1 MPDNSKTKLFD
12 RIALI
17 GIGLIGSSVARV
29 IKRDKLV
36 DHIAV
41 TARSEKSLETAVR
54 LGIADSITLEAAE
67 AVKDADI
74 VMICSPIGTYKEVME
89 KIAHVLRP
97 GTILTDV
104 GSVKSAV
111 VRDLNFNLPEGVHLV
126 PAHPVAGTEH
136 SGPEAGFSE
145 LFEGRW
151 CVITPSAATK
161 QSAIDKVASFW
172 RAAGSNVEFMDPDH
186 HDQVMA
192 MTSHL
197 PHLIA
202 YTIVG
207 TAMDLEES
215 LMDEVIKYSAGG
227 FRDFTRIAASD
238 PTMWRDVLLN
248 NKNAVLEVLQR
259 FNEDLTALQ
268 RAIRWDEGGTLLDLF
283 AKTRAIRRGVIEAR
297 QEKLYD

>member
-1 MPDNSKTKLFD
+1 MSHTLKTKLFD

-29 IKRDKLV
+29 IKRDKLANHV
-36 DHIAV
+36 AV
-41 TARSEKSLETAVR
+41 TARSQRSLETAVR
-54 LGIADSITLEAAE
+54 LGIADSITLDAAE

-74 VMICSPIGTYKEVME
+74 VMICSPISTYKAVMGN
-89 KIAHVLRP
+89 IAHVLRP

-104 GSVKSAV
+104 GSVKAAV
-111 VRDLNFNLPEGVHLV
+111 VRDLNPTLPEGVYLV

-145 LFEGRW
+145 LFQGRW
-151 CVITPSAATK
+151 CVITPSATTN
-161 QSAIDKVASFW
+161 QSAVDKVADFW

-207 TAMDLEES
+207 TAMDLEAS

-238 PTMWRDVLLN
+238 PTMWRDVMLN
-248 NKNAVLEVLQR
+248 NKSAVLEMLQR

-268 RAIRWDEGGTLLDLF
+268 RAIRWNEGDTLLDLF

>member
-1 MPDNSKTKLFD
+1 MPNKLKTRLFD

-29 IKRDKLV
+29 IKRDGLA

-41 TARSEKSLETAVR
+41 SAKSQKSLTTATQMN
-54 LGIADSITLEAAE
+54 LADSVTLNSAE
-67 AVKDADI
+67 AVIDADL
-74 VMICSPIGTYKEVME
+74 VMICSPLGTYQAVM
-89 KIAHVLRP
+89 KDIAPNLKP
-97 GTILTDV
+97 GAILTDV
-104 GSVKSAV
+104 GSVKASAIRV
-111 VRDLNFNLPEGVHLV
+111 LSSELPSRVHLV

-136 SGPEAGFSE
+136 SGPEAGFPE

-151 CVITPSAATK
+151 CVITPPDKTD
-161 QSAIDKVASFW
+161 QSAINKVVEFW
-172 RAAGSNVEFMDPDH
+172 QKAGSKVELMEPDR

-202 YTIVG
+202 FTIVG
-207 TAMDLEES
+207 TATDLEKT
-215 LMDEVIKYSAGG
+215 LMNEVIKYSAGG

-238 PTMWRDVLLN
+238 PTMWRDVMLT
-248 NKNAVLEVLQR
+248 NKDAILEMLQR

-268 RAIRWDEGGTLLDLF
+268 RAIRWDEEDSLF
-283 AKTRAIRRGVIEAR
+283 EFFKKTRSIRREVIQAK
-297 QEKLYD
+297 QEKMYK